1 MLELKNINS
10 GYGKSKILKDVD
22 FFVDCGQIVS
32 IIGPNGAGKS
42 TLLKSIFNLC
52 DIYSGKVIYKS
63 RDITNYLTS
72 DLIEEG
78 ICFSMQ
84 GRPIFSNLTVLEN
97 LELGLFNINDTKI
110 INKKLKDLFSR
121 FPLLKKKKNEL
132 AFTLSGGQQQILS
145 IARSLLQDLEVLLLD
160 EPSLGLDPKTQKQ
173 IFNIIK
179 DINKSGVTIIMVE
192 QNAKQAVE
200 ISDLVYIL
208 ENGKVILKG
217 NKDILKNKKIKEIYF
232 GGR

>member
-1 MLELKNINS
+1 
-10 GYGKSKILKDVD
+10 
-22 FFVDCGQIVS
+22 
-32 IIGPNGAGKS
+32 
-42 TLLKSIFNLC
+42 
-52 DIYSGKVIYKS
+52 
-63 RDITNYLTS
+63 
-72 DLIEEG
+72 
-78 ICFSMQ
+78 MQ

-97 LELGLFNINDTKI
+97 LELGLFNINDLKI
-110 INKKLKDLFSR
+110 INQKLKDVFNR
-121 FPLLKKKKNEL
+121 FPLLEKKKNEL

-145 IARSLLQDLEVLLLD
+145 IARSLLQDPEVLLLD

>member
-1 MLELKNINS
+1 
-10 GYGKSKILKDVD
+10 
-22 FFVDCGQIVS
+22 
-32 IIGPNGAGKS
+32 
-42 TLLKSIFNLC
+42 
-52 DIYSGKVIYKS
+52 
-63 RDITNYLTS
+63 
-72 DLIEEG
+72 
-78 ICFSMQ
+78 MQ

>member
-1 MLELKNINS
+1 MLELKNIYS
-10 GYGKSKILKDVD
+10 GYRKSKILKNVD

-52 DIYSGKVIYKS
+52 DIYSGKVIYKGG
-63 RDITNYLTS
+63 DITNYPTS
-72 DLIEEG
+72 DLIKEG

-84 GRPIFSNLTVLEN
+84 GRPIFSNLSVQEN
-97 LELGLFNINDTKI
+97 LELGLYNINNKKI
-110 INKKLKDLFSR
+110 ITKKIKDIFTR
-121 FPLLKKKKNEL
+121 FPLLEKKKKSL

-145 IARSLLQDLEVLLLD
+145 IARSLLQDPEVLLLD

-179 DINKSGVTIIMVE
+179 DINKLGITIIMVE

-200 ISDLVYIL
+200 ISDIVYIL

-217 NKDILKNKKIKEIYF
+217 NKSVLKNKKIKEIYF

>member
-1 MLELKNINS
+1 
-10 GYGKSKILKDVD
+10 
-22 FFVDCGQIVS
+22 
-32 IIGPNGAGKS
+32 
-42 TLLKSIFNLC
+42 
-52 DIYSGKVIYKS
+52 
-63 RDITNYLTS
+63 
-72 DLIEEG
+72 
-78 ICFSMQ
+78 MQ

-97 LELGLFNINDTKI
+97 LELGLFNINDLKI
-110 INKKLKDLFSR
+110 INQKLKDVFNR
-121 FPLLKKKKNEL
+121 FPLLEKKKNEL

-145 IARSLLQDLEVLLLD
+145 IARSLLQDPEVLLLD

-200 ISDLVYIL
+200 ISYLVYIL

>member
-1 MLELKNINS
+1 MWI
-10 GYGKSKILKDVD
+10 
-22 FFVDCGQIVS
+22 FFIDCGQIVS

-63 RDITNYLTS
+63 RDITSYPTS
-72 DLIEEG
+72 DLIDEG

-97 LELGLFNINDTKI
+97 LELGLFNINDLKI
-110 INKKLKDLFSR
+110 INQKLKDVFNR
-121 FPLLKKKKNEL
+121 FPLLEKKKNEL

-145 IARSLLQDLEVLLLD
+145 IARSLLQDPEVLLLD

-200 ISDLVYIL
+200 ISYLVYIL